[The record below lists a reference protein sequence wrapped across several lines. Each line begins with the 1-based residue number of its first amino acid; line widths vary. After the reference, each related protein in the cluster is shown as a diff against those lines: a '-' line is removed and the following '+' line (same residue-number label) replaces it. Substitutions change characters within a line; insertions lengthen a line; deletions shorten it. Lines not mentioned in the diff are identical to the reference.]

1 MELIT
6 IVVQS
11 IMNYKLRDNCH
22 DNKWI
27 AHVRFQR
34 KHLKNIRIAL
44 TSTIDRQWQTLQ
56 RADSILI
63 LSIRLV
69 RRGLLSCVSTRGLIL
84 WSVHQCFHLF
94 SF

>member
-11 IMNYKLRDNCH
+11 IMNYQLRDNCH

-34 KHLKNIRIAL
+34 KHLKNIRVAL
-44 TSTIDRQWQTLQ
+44 TSTIDR
-56 RADSILI
+56 
-63 LSIRLV
+63 
-69 RRGLLSCVSTRGLIL
+69 
-84 WSVHQCFHLF
+84 
-94 SF
+94 